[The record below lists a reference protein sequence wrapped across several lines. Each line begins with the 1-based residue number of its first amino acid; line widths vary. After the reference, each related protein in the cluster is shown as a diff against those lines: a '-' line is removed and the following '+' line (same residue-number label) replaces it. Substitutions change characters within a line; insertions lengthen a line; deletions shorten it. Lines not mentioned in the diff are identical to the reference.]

1 MIALIRRFWYIPAM
15 VLLVVLFLLFRN
27 CGNSNLGN
35 YIAEMAKNKVISAEL
50 AKQKGI
56 SDYYIAENAK
66 IDGKL
71 SDIIMQA
78 DMNGAEAV
86 AWHKKSLSAQA
97 EIKKLKTCPEQ
108 LTATTGLLDN
118 CNAYVLTLNK
128 NYTTTIDDLNYMWGS
143 KITLKNNEISEIT
156 ALHSTLVATY
166 GQTVKDLVIARQD
179 ARKRLELGFF
189 AGYDPF
195 RKQATVGFGFTFRI
209 VRIKLPSFLGGIL

>member
-1 MIALIRRFWYIPAM
+1 MTLIKRFWYIPAM

-27 CGNSNLGN
+27 CGNSNLNN

-56 SDYYIAENAK
+56 TAYYIKENAK

-78 DMNGAEAV
+78 DMNSAEAV

-108 LTATTGLLDN
+108 LAATTGLLDN
-118 CNAYVLTLNK
+118 CNDYVLTLNK
-128 NYTTTIDDLNYMWGS
+128 NYTKTVDDLNYAWGA
-143 KITLKNNEISEIT
+143 KITLKNDEIGELA
-156 ALHSTLVATY
+156 ALHSTLIAEH
-166 GQTVKDLVIARQD
+166 GDLVKKNTILQLQ
-179 ARKRLELGFF
+179 ARKRLNIGIF
-189 AGYDPF
+189 AGYDF
-195 RKQATVGFGFTFRI
+195 FNKRFATGVGITFDLIR
-209 VRIKLPSFLGGIL
+209 LPNLLGGIL